1 MVRVP
6 RSGSQQA
13 PPLLERIARA
23 ICEEYRGDPNAEF
36 AGLPMWHQFLPDA
49 HALLPVVVSIAN
61 DISQS
66 AGKPLL
72 TKKPPVKS
80 VGRRGLGDNAPWRL
94 GSPRALTTQSLDQ
107 SPTGVVAQTT

>member
-1 MVRVP
+1 LKEAVNTTERRNSHSQVRAMVRVP

-72 TKKPPVKS
+72 TECRKTSADKEAAGE
-80 VGRRGLGDNAPWRL
+80 VGG
-94 GSPRALTTQSLDQ
+94 
-107 SPTGVVAQTT
+107 